1 GAPEPFNVPIDSGL
15 LTNPDA
21 LSGGRSGSGGRQGTG
36 GGFEPPATGGNGT
49 GGISATGGGGASTGG
64 SGFGS
69 GGTGT
74 GGAATG
80 GRGTG
85 GGSSGGAMGT
95 GGRGSGGA
103 ASGGAASGGAAATG
117 GAGGRGSGGRGT
129 ASGGRGTGGAASGG
143 AGGGGTGSGPCSG
156 LCTGAITVPA
166 AQTIGNLGTAAT
178 CHQIIGMIQAVICG
192 NFVAPRTLTVNSA
205 ANPCTGGGIP
215 VPAPRNGG
223 YCMQATPGQAAWAY
237 FTTY

>member
-1 GAPEPFNVPIDSGL
+1 MVGLVMGGGGCGSPEPFTGHIDSGL
-15 LTNPDA
+15 TTNPDA
-21 LSGGRSGSGGRQGTG
+21 HTGGSSGSGGRPGTG

-49 GGISATGGGGASTGG
+49 GGISATGGGASTGG

-85 GGSSGGAMGT
+85 GASSGGATGT
-95 GGRGSGGA
+95 GGRGT
-103 ASGGAASGGAAATG
+103 GGAASGGAAATG
-117 GAGGRGSGGRGT
+117 GAGGRGT
-129 ASGGRGTGGAASGG
+129 ATGGRGTGGAASGG
-143 AGGGGTGSGPCSG
+143 AGGGGTGTGPCSG
-156 LCTGAITVPA
+156 LCTGAVTVPA
-166 AQTIGNLGTAAT
+166 GQTIGNLGTAAT
-178 CHQIIGMIQAVICG
+178 CHQIIGMIEAVICG

-223 YCMQATPGQAAWAY
+223 YCMQATAGQYSFAY